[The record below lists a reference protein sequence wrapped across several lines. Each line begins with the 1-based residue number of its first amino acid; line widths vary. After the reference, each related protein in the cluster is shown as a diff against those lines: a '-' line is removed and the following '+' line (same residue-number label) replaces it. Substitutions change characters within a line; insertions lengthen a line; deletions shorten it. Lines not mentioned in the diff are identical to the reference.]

1 MHEEACS
8 EKRAGRRRVNAET
21 ALGHLELTPNSKK
34 QAQTLASDASLH
46 CFDLPSTILGS
57 TMTMPSC
64 PSLLELWLDG
74 GERRRPSV
82 SGQSSI
88 LCTRLRQPGCVRKC
102 PLLRSTNGYRP
113 PKTLFEA
120 RRSVSH
126 LLTVPCCAS
135 DHARA
140 ESKEASTPSVNSSFN
155 TYHCLHHA
163 LIS

>member
-1 MHEEACS
+1 MAVKDVVQAFQVKALFYVLACDSPDVS
-8 EKRAGRRRVNAET
+8 ENA
-21 ALGHLELTPNSKK
+21 HYC
-34 QAQTLASDASLH
+34 AQLMGIVH
-46 CFDLPSTILGS
+46 PKH
-57 TMTMPSC
+57 
-64 PSLLELWLDG
+64 
-74 GERRRPSV
+74 SV
-82 SGQSSI
+82 
-88 LCTRLRQPGCVRKC
+88 
-102 PLLRSTNGYRP
+102 
-113 PKTLFEA
+113 EA